1 MKKIRK
7 RFKRVEEDCADL
19 TRTDL
24 RRKYQSEYNSWKN
37 RKSELKNHGSEIHPD
52 FADFADFLKYMGPK
66 PDPSYTL
73 DRIDNDDP
81 EYAPGKVRWA
91 SKTTQTRNRSNT
103 VKMLDGDREVSAA
116 EIAEETGVPIST
128 IRRRIENGWPYRD
141 VVSGRR
147 PSSGSW
153 HSPRNA
159 RAREVVV
166 QEERWPWL
174 GPKSALEWE
183 GYYNE
188 DMPDCSRFEYFENGV
203 KDYLADAEF
212 AIADE
217 APLLKAKLEGRL
229 SDEKIVWR
237 LDYRTSDVPLSQI
250 TEKRMA
256 RLIKERDAHQA
267 VLEKLE
273 TYRRRRGEFH
283 HVPDWPDDWD

>member
-24 RRKYQSEYNSWKN
+24 RHKYQSEYNSWKN
-37 RKSELKNHGSEIHPD
+37 RKSELKNRGSEIHPD

-91 SKTTQTRNRSNT
+91 SETTQTRNRSNT
-103 VKMLDGDREVSAA
+103 VKMLDGNREVSAA

-159 RAREVVV
+159 RARQIVV
-166 QEERWPWL
+166 QEELWPWL
-174 GPKSALEWE
+174 TSKFALAWE
-183 GYYNE
+183 SDYQRDKPY
-188 DMPDCSRFEYFENGV
+188 CSRFEYFENSV
-203 KDYLADAEF
+203 KDYLANAEF

-250 TEKRMA
+250 TEKRNGA
-256 RLIKERDAHQA
+256 ADKG
-267 VLEKLE
+267 
-273 TYRRRRGEFH
+273 T
-283 HVPDWPDDWD
+283 